1 MRIAL
6 LGDTHFPRRGA
17 VLPDACVAECRAADL
32 VVHTG
37 DLADMATLRM
47 LRGLGPPVVAVH
59 GNADDAAV
67 RAALP
72 ATALIPLPGGAVMG
86 LVHNGGAE
94 VGRVERMRRRF
105 PGCVLVA
112 FGHSHIALHA
122 VAGDGFGVLNPGSAT
137 DRRKQPRHSMAV
149 VDASDDGVV
158 SVRFLDLDSGGEPL
172 PGDLVRSVG

>member
-6 LGDTHFPRRGA
+6 LGDTHFPRRGS
-17 VLPDACVAECRAADL
+17 VLPDACVAQCRAADL

-37 DLADMATLRM
+37 DLADMVTLRM
-47 LRGLGPPVVAVH
+47 LEGLGPPVVAVH

-72 ATALIPLPGGAVMG
+72 ATARIELPGGATMG

-94 VGRVERMRRRF
+94 VGRVERLRTRF

-112 FGHSHIALHA
+112 FGHSHIPLHA
-122 VAGDGFGVLNPGSAT
+122 VAVDGFGVVNPGSAT
-137 DRRKQPRHSMAV
+137 DRRRHPRHSMAV
-149 VDASDDGVV
+149 VEASDDGAV
-158 SVRFLDLDSGGEPL
+158 SVRFLDLDSGGESMPD
-172 PGDLVRSVG
+172 DLVRTVG